1 MEDKDKDKI
10 VEDKGSFLLYGIN
23 DFLYGNENKINLC
36 FPVLKADD
44 SYFVARNANW
54 DIKSGQGVLK
64 INNQKVIDNKITEIQ
79 SKEDIFM
86 VSKQMPALI
95 GPIFAQGFNDLY
107 LEKDRTF
114 IGKTYPI
121 QNNFLIVPMDVDSYK
136 SICSKMRD
144 DSKEIFDKEL
154 NKSKGKFINKVAESA
169 LVLLIGNA
177 STSPKDYYLRV
188 LAEYKVKEDMNM
200 YDEFLGFAALDLKML
215 EKDVEKLCGNY
226 LEEILH

>member
-1 MEDKDKDKI
+1 
-10 VEDKGSFLLYGIN
+10 
-23 DFLYGNENKINLC
+23 
-36 FPVLKADD
+36 
-44 SYFVARNANW
+44 
-54 DIKSGQGVLK
+54 
-64 INNQKVIDNKITEIQ
+64 
-79 SKEDIFM
+79 
-86 VSKQMPALI
+86 MPALI